1 MRSTKTVA
9 TTHNA
14 HKFVAI
20 VKQHF
25 VVNTQ
30 DTSVIKR
37 TCFKLGIDQR
47 DSGAIVY
54 WNSMGYLSYL
64 KLYFLFN
71 EM

>member
-1 MRSTKTVA
+1 MRSIKTVA
-9 TTHNA
+9 TTHIA

-37 TCFKLGIDQR
+37 TCFKLGID
-47 DSGAIVY
+47 
-54 WNSMGYLSYL
+54 
-64 KLYFLFN
+64 
-71 EM
+71 